1 MAGPALV
8 ALPDSGAGQIADR
21 SAAGILPVN
30 TQAGQASA
38 DAGNAGIAG
47 IAGGTVG
54 TAESFGDEVVEHEID
69 NSENEVVE
77 DSEIDNFGEEVVDTS
92 ESEVVDNSESE
103 AADNSESEAAA
114 SLGPFHTHYT
124 SVWQN

>member
-54 TAESFGDEVVEHEID
+54 AAESFGDEVVEHEID

-103 AADNSESEAAA
+103 AAA
-114 SLGPFHTHYT
+114 SLGPFRTHYT